1 MKEKRGRGGEGRVGE
16 EEREEEAEEEERCSP
31 LYPSMHKMSILK
43 SKKINRSAYIFCH
56 PD

>member
-1 MKEKRGRGGEGRVGE
+1 MKEKRGRGGERRVGE